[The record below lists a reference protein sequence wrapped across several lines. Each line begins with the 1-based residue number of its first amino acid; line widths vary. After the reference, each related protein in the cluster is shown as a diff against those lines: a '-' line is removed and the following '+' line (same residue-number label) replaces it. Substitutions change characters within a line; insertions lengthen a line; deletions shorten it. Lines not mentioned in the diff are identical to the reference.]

1 MRFNK
6 STVVVLLV
14 PLMILAMGSF
24 SLAAAAPVKV
34 MQNGADLYL
43 ADSNGMTLYYFT
55 KDASGVSACV
65 GQCVVRWPVFYTDN
79 VMVPA
84 GMDANEF
91 GAITRADGKK
101 QSTFR
106 GWPLYYWAG
115 DKAPGQTNGQGF
127 NGVWF
132 YVTNPYSY

>member
-1 MRFNK
+1 MSK
-6 STVVVLLV
+6 KTTAVLLIV
-14 PLMILAMGSF
+14 SLMILLSGSINV
-24 SLAAAAPVKV
+24 AAAAPFKV
-34 MQNGADLYL
+34 MQKGSDSFL

-55 KDASGVSACV
+55 KDASGSSTCT
-65 GQCVVRWPVFYTDN
+65 GQCVDRWPVFYTDN

-84 GMDANEF
+84 GMDAKEF
-91 GAITRADGKK
+91 GVISRADGKK

-127 NGVWF
+127 NSVWF

>member
-1 MRFNK
+1 MSVK
-6 STVVVLLV
+6 KAISLV
-14 PLMILAMGSF
+14 ILISLMILVSGSF
-24 SLAAAAPVKV
+24 SVAAAAPFKV
-34 MQNGADLYL
+34 MQKGSDMYL

-55 KDASGVSACV
+55 KDSSGVSTCAGTCV
-65 GQCVVRWPVFYTDN
+65 DRWPVFYTDN

-84 GMDANEF
+84 GMDAKEF

-106 GWPLYYWAG
+106 GWPIYYWAG
-115 DKAPGQTNGQGF
+115 DKAPGQTAGQGF

-132 YVTNPYSY
+132 YFVNP